1 MEKRT
6 SSSRSASSKA
16 SNAKEAA
23 LGAAYVC
30 LALALSFLESQ
41 IPFDALVPIPG
52 FKLGLA
58 NIVICTV
65 FYRHSAKTALLV
77 LICRL
82 ALSFI
87 LFSNI
92 SSFIFSLVGAL
103 LSYTSLFISK
113 YILRSR
119 ISFIGVSVISA
130 VFHNMGQL
138 AAALL
143 VTGSL
148 SALFYMPYLVLA
160 AVICGGAT
168 GVILCFLPRNVFF
181 EKELKSL

>member
-87 LFSNI
+87 LARRSAFVLHFPFYFKIYSEKQDKLYRSVGYIGGLSQYGSACRGAFGNGK
-92 SSFIFSLVGAL
+92 SLGAVLYAVPCFGGCDLRRSHRGNSL
-103 LSYTSLFISK
+103 LSSEK
-113 YILRSR
+113 
-119 ISFIGVSVISA
+119 
-130 VFHNMGQL
+130 
-138 AAALL
+138 
-143 VTGSL
+143 
-148 SALFYMPYLVLA
+148 
-160 AVICGGAT
+160 
-168 GVILCFLPRNVFF
+168 CFL
-181 EKELKSL
+181 